1 MYRYNKSDYYYNR
14 LKKFSCLR
22 ALNKSGFDIKEFY
35 SENPLNKDHQKIN
48 QNFDNLT
55 VKEIFD
61 SIKKKLSNLEKDY
74 VTSTINETGT
84 AADGLRDLIKSF
96 KIRPEIGP
104 ELQGIIYNSV
114 VQGARKGKYYLRS
127 AGSGVGKSRLAV
139 GDACS
144 LSIPFY
150 YDWEKD
156 MWIDR
161 GHSEKILFITTE
173 MDRDEVQSML
183 VACISGVNEKKILHG
198 DYGFKEERIIDEA
211 ISIVEAFKD
220 NFILDKIPDP
230 SIGQVEACVRNH
242 VLVDGVQDVFHDY
255 IFSAPSLFAEF
266 AKFDIRQDV
275 LLLMLST
282 ALKDLATE
290 LGIFMASATQLSG
303 DYKNQRGV
311 RDQSFLRDSKA
322 IADKADVGSIVVRI
336 GTEEKAI
343 IEPIC
348 QQLGL
353 PIPTHVT
360 DVYKNRRS
368 DYTQVKIWSRIDL
381 GTCREQDILITN
393 GFYEIIEDFELIK
406 YNYTGTYEIPDF
418 IKSEEIKQQE
428 NNKEI
433 EEKEKESENMV
444 IKIEDIKEPIE
455 ELPPFSGPVNIID
468 KTSGESTYIE
478 NPIDFQEKAVKKKSN
493 KKGRLAALLY
503 D

>member
-1 MYRYNKSDYYYNR
+1 
-14 LKKFSCLR
+14 
-22 ALNKSGFDIKEFY
+22 
-35 SENPLNKDHQKIN
+35 
-48 QNFDNLT
+48 
-55 VKEIFD
+55 
-61 SIKKKLSNLEKDY
+61 
-74 VTSTINETGT
+74 
-84 AADGLRDLIKSF
+84 
-96 KIRPEIGP
+96 
-104 ELQGIIYNSV
+104 
-114 VQGARKGKYYLRS
+114 
-127 AGSGVGKSRLAV
+127 
-139 GDACS
+139 
-144 LSIPFY
+144 
-150 YDWEKD
+150 
-156 MWIDR
+156 
-161 GHSEKILFITTE
+161 
-173 MDRDEVQSML
+173 
-183 VACISGVNEKKILHG
+183 
-198 DYGFKEERIIDEA
+198 
-211 ISIVEAFKD
+211 
-220 NFILDKIPDP
+220 
-230 SIGQVEACVRNH
+230 
-242 VLVDGVQDVFHDY
+242 
-255 IFSAPSLFAEF
+255 
-266 AKFDIRQDV
+266 
-275 LLLMLST
+275 MLST

-393 GFYEIIEDFELIK
+393 GFYEIIEDFEVIK

>member
-1 MYRYNKSDYYYNR
+1 M
-14 LKKFSCLR
+14 R

-211 ISIVEAFKD
+211 ISIVEA
-220 NFILDKIPDP
+220 
-230 SIGQVEACVRNH
+230 CVRNH

-303 DYKNQRGV
+303 DYKNQRGI

-393 GFYEIIEDFELIK
+393 GFYEIIEDFEVIK

-428 NNKEI
+428 KNKEIEEI

-478 NPIDFQEKAVKKKSN
+478 NPIDFQEKAVKEKSN